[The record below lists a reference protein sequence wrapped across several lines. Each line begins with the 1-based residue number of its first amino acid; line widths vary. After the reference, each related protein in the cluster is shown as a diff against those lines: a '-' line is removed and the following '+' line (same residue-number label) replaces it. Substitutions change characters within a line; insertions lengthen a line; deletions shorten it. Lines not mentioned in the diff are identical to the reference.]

1 MHAAKDDQCWSY
13 KAASDVTEVEA
24 FSVTFHCQDQIG
36 LTTWSVNALESL
48 LSYPRSSLPLI
59 KAVILARIDTATV
72 T

>member
-1 MHAAKDDQCWSY
+1 MHAAKDEQCWND

-24 FSVTFHCQDQIG
+24 YSVTLHCQDQIG
-36 LTTWSVNALESL
+36 LTTWSVNASESL

-59 KAVILARIDTATV
+59 KAVVLARIDTAKV